1 MRKKHNLSKFG
12 HPDPKVSH
20 AAVVQQPQTDLLLD
34 CSHHVVCCWRDM
46 QGKFGATKQGKFRSR
61 RHQASCVCK
70 HCQGSE
76 SFAVTEGVY
85 VWQRW

>member
-46 QGKFGATKQGKFRSR
+46 QGKFGASK
-61 RHQASCVCK
+61 
-70 HCQGSE
+70 
-76 SFAVTEGVY
+76 
-85 VWQRW
+85 